1 MISINAFLAYILY
14 VVLFSVLFKYGVE
27 MSFGVDTGYLGPSFL
42 FHSIL
47 MFVLLFMQGKK

>member
-47 MFVLLFMQGKK
+47 MFLLLFMQGKK